1 VFTPSA
7 VELYSY
13 DLAPPSKGHHG
24 TTQDISGL
32 ISGRMQTREQQAS
45 NRRLDSW
52 KEIATFF
59 GRDERT
65 VKRWEKD
72 RALRV
77 HRVPGGLRGSVFAYS
92 AELSQWLRDPR
103 AAETES
109 SEQAAKPN
117 VSTGDGI
124 REAEPTISRQVFA
137 PAIPARSSRSQVAR
151 ILGLLL
157 AILLGFLILKHQIP
171 RQPTSASAINIPPAA
186 HRPNPEAED
195 LYLKGRYFWNKRT
208 PEDLNKA
215 LDLFTQAIVR
225 DPGYAQAYVGL
236 ADCYNLMREYS
247 VMPPN
252 EAYPRALAAA
262 KKAVELDDNSAEA
275 HNSLAFATFY
285 WTWDA
290 ATAEREFKRASEL
303 NPDYVAAHHWYATF
317 LMVSRRYPEAIREIE
332 IARKLDPSST
342 PIVADKGFIV
352 YLAGQPA
359 QGIALLKQIET
370 GEPAFLSPHLYLA
383 EIYLAGQDY
392 SNYLVES
399 KKVASLRH
407 DPVALAVANA
417 AEKGFTAGGA
427 RGMWQSMLPVQKK
440 FYLQGKLSA
449 YALAQ
454 TYSQL
459 GGSQEAIKLLHEA
472 YAKRDAAMVSMDGD
486 RSFDALRDNP
496 SFQDLLARSSQ
507 PRLD

>member
-1 VFTPSA
+1 MHA
-7 VELYSY
+7 
-13 DLAPPSKGHHG
+13 
-24 TTQDISGL
+24 
-32 ISGRMQTREQQAS
+32 REQQAS

-52 KEIATFF
+52 KEIAAFF

-65 VKRWEKD
+65 VKRWEKE
-72 RALRV
+72 RALPV
-77 HRVPGGLRGSVFAYS
+77 HRVPGGARGGVFAYT
-92 AELSQWLRDPR
+92 AELSEWLKDPVP
-103 AAETES
+103 AASES
-109 SEQAAKPN
+109 ARGHASVAGGNGFSAGAIHE
-117 VSTGDGI
+117 GDSAI
-124 REAEPTISRQVFA
+124 PTQVQA
-137 PAIPARSSRSQVAR
+137 PAVPPHSSKFQMAR

-157 AILLGFLILKHQIP
+157 AVLLGFLILKHQIP
-171 RQPTSASAINIPPAA
+171 RPPTSASATNNTRAA
-186 HRPNPEAED
+186 HRPNPEAEE

-208 PEDLNKA
+208 PEDLNEA
-215 LDLFTQAIVR
+215 LDFFTQAIVR
-225 DPGYAQAYVGL
+225 DPSYAQAYVGL

-247 VMPPN
+247 VMPAN

-285 WTWDA
+285 WTWNA
-290 ATAEREFKRASEL
+290 ATAEREFKRAIEL

-317 LMVSRRYPEAIREIE
+317 LMVTRRYPEAISEIE

-342 PIVADKGFIV
+342 PIMADKGFIL
-352 YLAGQPA
+352 YLAGQPD

-370 GEPAFLSPHLYLA
+370 REPAFLSPHLYLA

-407 DPVALAVANA
+407 DPVALAVVNG
-417 AEKGFTAGGA
+417 AEKGLAAGGA
-427 RGMWQSMLPVQKK
+427 QGMWESMLLVQKK
-440 FYLQGKLSA
+440 FYLQGKLPA

-459 GGSQEAIKLLHEA
+459 GKSREAIKLLREA
-472 YAKRDAAMVSMDGD
+472 YDKRDAAMLYIDGD
-486 RSFDALRDNP
+486 RSFDVLRDNP

>member
-1 VFTPSA
+1 MHA
-7 VELYSY
+7 
-13 DLAPPSKGHHG
+13 
-24 TTQDISGL
+24 
-32 ISGRMQTREQQAS
+32 REQQAS

-52 KEIATFF
+52 KEIAAFF

-65 VKRWEKD
+65 VKRWEKERD
-72 RALRV
+72 LPV
-77 HRVPGGLRGSVFAYS
+77 HRVPGGSRSGVFAYTG
-92 AELSQWLRDPR
+92 ELSEWLKDPVPV
-103 AAETES
+103 ASES
-109 SEQAAKPN
+109 SDGPVMVAGGNGSPVGAPLEGD
-117 VSTGDGI
+117 STSSG
-124 REAEPTISRQVFA
+124 QVRA
-137 PAIPARSSRSQVAR
+137 PLVASANPKSQLAR

-157 AILLGFLILKHQIP
+157 AVLLGFLILKHQIP

-186 HRPNPEAED
+186 HRPNLEAED

-262 KKAVELDDNSAEA
+262 KKAVELDDNLAEA

-290 ATAEREFKRASEL
+290 PTAEREFKRAIEL

-317 LMVSRRYPEAIREIE
+317 LMVTRRYPEAIREIE

-342 PIVADKGFIV
+342 PIVADKGFIL

-370 GEPAFLSPHLYLA
+370 TEPAFLSPHLYLA
-383 EIYLAGQDY
+383 EIYLAGQDN

-407 DPVALAVANA
+407 DPVAVAVVNA
-417 AEKGFTAGGA
+417 AEKGFAAGGVQ
-427 RGMWQSMLPVQKK
+427 GMWESMLPVQKK

-454 TYSQL
+454 TYARL
-459 GGSQEAIKLLHEA
+459 GESEEALILLHEA
-472 YAKRDAAMVSMDGD
+472 YDKRDAAMLYVDGD

-496 SFQDLLARSSQ
+496 SFQDLLARSTQ
-507 PRLD
+507 PRSD

>member
-1 VFTPSA
+1 
-7 VELYSY
+7 
-13 DLAPPSKGHHG
+13 
-24 TTQDISGL
+24 
-32 ISGRMQTREQQAS
+32 MQVREQQSS

-52 KEIATFF
+52 KEIAAFF

-65 VKRWEKD
+65 VKRWEKE
-72 RALRV
+72 RALPV
-77 HRVPGGLRGSVFAYS
+77 HRVPGGSRSGVFAYT
-92 AELSQWLRDPR
+92 AELSEWLKDPVPA
-103 AAETES
+103 AAE
-109 SEQAAKPN
+109 
-117 VSTGDGI
+117 STDGPASLAGGNGFPTGLI
-124 REAEPTISRQVFA
+124 REGDSTSSKQVRS
-137 PAIPARSSRSQVAR
+137 PAVASASPKSQMAR

-171 RQPTSASAINIPPAA
+171 RQPTAASAINNVPAP
-186 HRPNPEAED
+186 HRPNPEAEE

-225 DPGYAQAYVGL
+225 DPSYAQAYVGL

-247 VMPPN
+247 VMSPN

-290 ATAEREFKRASEL
+290 ATAEREFKRAIEL

-317 LMVSRRYPEAIREIE
+317 LMVTRRYPEAIREIE

-342 PIVADKGFIV
+342 PIMADKGFIL

-370 GEPAFLSPHLYLA
+370 TEPAFLSPHLYLA

-399 KKVASLRH
+399 KRVASLRH
-407 DPVALAVANA
+407 DPVAQAVVNA
-417 AEKGFTAGGA
+417 AEKGFAAGGA
-427 RGMWQSMLPVQKK
+427 QGMWEGMLPVQKK

-459 GGSQEAIKLLHEA
+459 GESQEAIKLLHEA
-472 YAKRDAAMVSMDGD
+472 YEKRDAAMLYVDGD

-496 SFQDLLARSSQ
+496 SFRDLLARSSQ
-507 PRLD
+507 PRSD

>member
-1 VFTPSA
+1 MHA
-7 VELYSY
+7 
-13 DLAPPSKGHHG
+13 
-24 TTQDISGL
+24 
-32 ISGRMQTREQQAS
+32 REQQAS

-52 KEIATFF
+52 KEIAAFF

-65 VKRWEKD
+65 VKRWEKE
-72 RALRV
+72 RALPV
-77 HRVPGGLRGSVFAYS
+77 HRVPGGSRSGVFAYT
-92 AELSQWLRDPR
+92 AELSEWLKDPVP
-103 AAETES
+103 AASES
-109 SEQAAKPN
+109 S
-117 VSTGDGI
+117 DGP
-124 REAEPTISRQVFA
+124 ASLAGGNGFPSGTIQEVDSARFKQVRA
-137 PAIPARSSRSQVAR
+137 PLLASANPKSQVAR

-157 AILLGFLILKHQIP
+157 TILLGFLILKHQIP
-171 RQPTSASAINIPPAA
+171 RQPTAASAINHVPAA
-186 HRPNPEAED
+186 RQPKPEAEE

-208 PEDLNKA
+208 PEDLNQA

-236 ADCYNLMREYS
+236 ADCYNLLREYS

-285 WTWDA
+285 WMWDA
-290 ATAEREFKRASEL
+290 ATAEREFKRAIQL

-317 LMVSRRYPEAIREIE
+317 LMVTRRYPEAISEIE

-342 PIVADKGFIV
+342 PIMADKGFII
-352 YLAGQPA
+352 YLAGHSD

-370 GEPAFLSPHLYLA
+370 REPAFLSPHLYLA
-383 EIYLAGQDY
+383 EVYLVGKDY
-392 SNYLVES
+392 SNYLAES
-399 KKVASLRH
+399 KKVAQLRH
-407 DPVALAVANA
+407 DPVALAIMTA
-417 AEKGFTAGGA
+417 AERGFAAGGA
-427 RGMWQSMLPVQKK
+427 QRMWESMLPVQRK

-459 GGSQEAIKLLHEA
+459 AESQEAIKLLREA
-472 YAKRDAAMVSMDGD
+472 CDKRDEAMVSMDGD
-486 RSFDALRDNP
+486 RSFDTLRDNP
-496 SFQDLLARSSQ
+496 SFQNLLARSSQ
-507 PRLD
+507 PRSD